1 MNHEFEKETERVRKM
16 FELIEHVPRDR
27 LDYLS
32 HIVKT
37 NNIIAGAINSF
48 AQKLSNSELSAQYN
62 EGDLKVIH
70 GHFCESA
77 RCMLE
82 LVQHFL
88 DKMVEEADENPFAI

>member
-1 MNHEFEKETERVRKM
+1 M
-16 FELIEHVPRDR
+16 FDMIEHVPSDR
-27 LDYLS
+27 LDYLNY
-32 HIVKT
+32 IVKA

-48 AQKLSNSELSAQYN
+48 TSKLSDSELSSQYD

-77 RCMLE
+77 RCILE

-88 DKMVEEADENPFAI
+88 DKMIEEADENPFAV